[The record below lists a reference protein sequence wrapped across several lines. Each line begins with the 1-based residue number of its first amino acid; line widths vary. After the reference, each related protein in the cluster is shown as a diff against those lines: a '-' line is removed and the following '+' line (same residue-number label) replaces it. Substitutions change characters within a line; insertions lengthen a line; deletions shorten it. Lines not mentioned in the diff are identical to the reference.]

1 MITPTFVIN
10 CSQISD
16 KYFLHIWDK
25 NNFNIV
31 TELYRNET
39 ERNGMG
45 QLRQLHLTV
54 IERVLNEQTQ
64 FAFCNSYNTPTLFL

>member
-25 NNFNIV
+25 NNFNTV
-31 TELYRNET
+31 KELYKNET
-39 ERNGMG
+39 EKSGMR

-54 IERVLNEQTQ
+54 IEHNLPFVTATMHL
-64 FAFCNSYNTPTLFL
+64 L